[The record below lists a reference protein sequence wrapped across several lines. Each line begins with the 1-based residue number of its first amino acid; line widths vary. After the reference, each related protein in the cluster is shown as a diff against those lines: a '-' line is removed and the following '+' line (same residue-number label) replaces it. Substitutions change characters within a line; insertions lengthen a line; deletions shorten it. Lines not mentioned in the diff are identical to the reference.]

1 MKTVGLI
8 LLGLLA
14 GLLAAGLVML
24 AASPPRGEAV
34 TLLPL
39 PTPVPLVVDVR
50 GEVLRPGV
58 YELRQGSRVEDA
70 IEAAGG
76 FTLKAV
82 RTDINLAA
90 LLSDG
95 QQILVPSQSSERIIG
110 DPNLGSDAGPTLSEL
125 VNINT
130 ATPEELESLPGI
142 GPVLAQSIIDYRSEN
157 GDFLTIEEIMNV
169 PGIGTVTFEAI
180 QDLITVGD

>member
-8 LLGLLA
+8 LLGILG
-14 GLLAAGLVML
+14 GLLAAGLIAL

-34 TLLPL
+34 LLLPL

-58 YELRQGSRVEDA
+58 FELPPGSRVDDA
-70 IEAAGG
+70 IQTAGG

-82 RTDINLAA
+82 RTEINLAA

-95 QQILVPSQSSERIIG
+95 QQIIVPSQSSGRIIG
-110 DPNLGSDAGPTLSEL
+110 NPNLGSDAPALPEDL
-125 VNINT
+125 ININT
-130 ATPEELESLPGI
+130 ATLEELNSLPGI
-142 GPVLAQSIIDYRSEN
+142 GPVLAQSIIDYRDEN
-157 GDFLTIEEIMNV
+157 GDFLSIEEIMNV
-169 PGIGTVTFEAI
+169 SGIGESTFEAI
-180 QDLITVGD
+180 QDLITVGE